1 MILNKY
7 TIFDSA
13 LEAYHQDYS
22 LENDAIAL
30 RQFADMANE
39 ETQIAKNPEDYSLWY
54 IGTFETTTGQL
65 TATEPV
71 CLAKHTNTC
80 YNSNMIKRQQNQN
93 SSLRTIKEIYN

>member
-39 ETQIAKNPEDYSLWY
+39 ETQIAKNPQDYSLWR
-54 IGTFETTTGQL
+54 IGTFETTTGDL
-65 TATEPV
+65 TEEEPT
-71 CLAKHTNTC
+71 CIAKAHERV
-80 YNSNMIKRQQNQN
+80 IKFKKN
-93 SSLRTIKEIYN
+93 KK

>member
-39 ETQIAKNPEDYSLWY
+39 ETQIAKNPEDYSLWR
-54 IGTFETTTGQL
+54 IGTFETTTGKL
-65 TATEPV
+65 TPEEPT
-71 CLAKHTNTC
+71 CIAKAHEHVLQFKKN
-80 YNSNMIKRQQNQN
+80 K
-93 SSLRTIKEIYN
+93 K